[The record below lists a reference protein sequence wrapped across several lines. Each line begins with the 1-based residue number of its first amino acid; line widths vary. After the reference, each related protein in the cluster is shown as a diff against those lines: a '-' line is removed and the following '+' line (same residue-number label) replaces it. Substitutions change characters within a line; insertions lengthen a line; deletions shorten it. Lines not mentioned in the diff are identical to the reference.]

1 MNGSPAYPRGRDL
14 GLVGWQV
21 RYEQRAFWR
30 NRGRGLFTFVFPL
43 MFLVIF
49 GSLFK
54 GQHIAGRGGIPYNDF
69 FVPGILAYGVI
80 ATTFVNM
87 AIGTAILRDEGVLKR
102 MQGTPLPRWAYVAG
116 RIGSTILTVAAMTV
130 VTLALGVV
138 AYGVHIYASTLP
150 AVIVV
155 LILGTIVFTALGI
168 GIVRFIPNS
177 EAAPAIV
184 NLTILPL
191 TFISGIWFV
200 TDTMPKWL
208 QDIAKIFPIRA
219 LADQL
224 QYAFD
229 PRTSGSGFKSGDIQT
244 LAIWAVVS
252 IVLMVRFLRRPQGE
266 DV

>member
-1 MNGSPAYPRGRDL
+1 MTETRDVRAKNL
-14 GLVGWQV
+14 SGGQRRRLDLALALVGDPD
-21 RYEQRAFWR
+21 
-30 NRGRGLFTFVFPL
+30 L
-43 MFLVIF
+43 IF
-49 GSLFK
+49 FDEPTTGFDP
-54 GQHIAGRGGIPYNDF
+54 AGPTSSGD
-69 FVPGILAYGVI
+69 
-80 ATTFVNM
+80 
-87 AIGTAILRDEGVLKR
+87 AICARPRSASRFRPSE
-102 MQGTPLPRWAYVAG
+102 RWASFPSCPGAMSPSGCRARRWVYVAG

-150 AVIVV
+150 AVTVV

-177 EAAPAIV
+177 EAAPAIL

-191 TFISGIWFV
+191 TFISGIWFI

-229 PRTSGSGFKSGDIQT
+229 PRTSGPGPKSGDLQA